1 LQTKEIN
8 TRDPRAT
15 LQIIL
20 RRYIPLSDAILRM
33 VVRVIPDPIHAQKQ
47 RISTLLPSSM
57 LLMMNNDNN
66 IKYNCKSSSNI
77 TKIIDNTNCNKNIF
91 RIDDHQKNDEMRTTA
106 SNTSTTTTNTI
117 INSSCV
123 TINSTND
130 KDYDVNSDEK
140 DHHVNS
146 DEKDHDDHH
155 SHIIHS
161 CQQVKYSLETC
172 DISSTAPVVVFISK
186 MIPFRLAELA
196 SRDIAL
202 LNSNQVSSSLLSSS
216 ETTGTSN
223 VISEHEILTPNSE
236 VFVALGRV
244 FSGILTRNTELFVVG
259 NKYDPF
265 TNTISTTLVN
275 KHQSN
280 YDDNNTNDNSYHHHQ
295 KHDLDK
301 NSSNTLPEGIQKI
314 PENSIGLYLM
324 LGPSILSIDEVY
336 AGNIVGIIGLNQ
348 YILKT
353 ATLSS
358 IYHVYPIKA
367 MTFQTKPMLKVAIET
382 KSHLNLKKIEYG
394 IQQLYQYD
402 PVVEIGCDES
412 TGQLTI
418 TCLGELHLEQCL
430 KALIERFAKCDIN
443 VSEPLIAFR
452 ETIISSSSSS
462 STTTS
467 SLSTTTSSSLS
478 SSLPPPWCD
487 MVDNH
492 AHNGRL
498 RFVHTS
504 EQIAF
509 TFRCFPLKSK
519 IINFLN
525 KKSSSILE
533 KLDQF
538 LSECHRKFDLDIYN
552 HYDVGQ
558 TNSSKNQQS
567 KSANIIIIPS
577 YIKLFCMEFL
587 SMLIDCDNNDDNND
601 DNKNNNYNNDGNGED
616 DDNLLDIVL
625 SELRDHAILL
635 KQQQQQQQQQR
646 QQHDADNS
654 SSKIN
659 SNDDNNNNDDD
670 DAMIELVINHILA
683 IGSRMCCNNLMLLN
697 EYSTIEIS
705 CSNNILSN
713 NHLYSSISK
722 NNIEK
727 EQIINLNYK
736 NHQKLFHNIYSRL
749 HSTINASF
757 QAAMYA
763 GPLMHEP
770 MYGIGFY
777 IEKMELTKF
786 YLESLLN
793 NNEKQHIYNHINII
807 YNNNDILKNDSSSSS
822 SNGSNDHQLSN
833 INTGQLISE
842 LKLALH
848 SCILSISSSSLRIM
862 EPIYQCS
869 LQCDQNQL
877 NNLYSVILSRR
888 GIIYEEDI
896 IEGTTLFLL
905 KAYIPIYNSFG
916 FTQQLLKKTSGKGI
930 TPQLHLSHYQK
941 LNKNPFWKPTTNDE
955 IEIYGDNQNNSIE
968 KINLSRSI
976 IDQVRKRKGLIIEE
990 KVVMYAE
997 KQRTLNKK
1005 K

>member
-1 LQTKEIN
+1 
-8 TRDPRAT
+8 
-15 LQIIL
+15 
-20 RRYIPLSDAILRM
+20 M
-33 VVRVIPDPIHAQKQ
+33 VVRVIPDPIHAQRQ

-66 IKYNCKSSSNI
+66 IKYNCKSSNNI
-77 TKIIDNTNCNKNIF
+77 TKIIDSINCDGNIF
-91 RIDDHQKNDEMRTTA
+91 RFDDHQKNDEMITTA
-106 SNTSTTTTNTI
+106 SNHH
-117 INSSCV
+117 
-123 TINSTND
+123 
-130 KDYDVNSDEK
+130 VNGDGDEK
-140 DHHVNS
+140 DY
-146 DEKDHDDHH
+146 DDHH
-155 SHIIHS
+155 SHIIHN
-161 CQQVKYSLETC
+161 CQQVKHSLETC

-202 LNSNQVSSSLLSSS
+202 LNSNQASSISSQSSS
-216 ETTGTSN
+216 EATGNSN
-223 VISEHEILTPNSE
+223 VTSEHEILTPNSE

-244 FSGILTRNTELFVVG
+244 FSGILTRNTELFVIG

-265 TNTISTTLVN
+265 TNTITTTLVN
-275 KHQSN
+275 KHHSS
-280 YDDNNTNDNSYHHHQ
+280 YDDNNANDSSHHQHHHHQ
-295 KHDLDK
+295 KHHLDK
-301 NSSNTLPEGIQKI
+301 NGSNSLPEGIQKI
-314 PENSIGLYLM
+314 PKNSIGLYLM

-452 ETIISSSSSS
+452 ETIISSSLS
-462 STTTS
+462 S
-467 SLSTTTSSSLS
+467 SLSLSSS

-487 MVDNH
+487 MVDKH

-504 EQIAF
+504 EQISF

-519 IINFLN
+519 IINFFN

-538 LSECHRKFDLDIYN
+538 LSEYHRKFDLTIYN

-558 TNSSKNQQS
+558 TNNSKNQQS
-567 KSANIIIIPS
+567 KSVIPS
-577 YIKLFCMEFL
+577 YIKQFYMEFL
-587 SMLIDCDNNDDNND
+587 SMLIDCDNNDDDNND
-601 DNKNNNYNNDGNGED
+601 NYKNDGNGDD
-616 DDNLLDIVL
+616 DDNSLDIAL
-625 SELRDHAILL
+625 SELRDHVMLL
-635 KQQQQQQQQQR
+635 KQQQQ
-646 QQHDADNS
+646 HDDDNNS
-654 SSKIN
+654 NSKIN
-659 SNDDNNNNDDD
+659 SND

-683 IGSRMCCNNLMLLN
+683 IGSRMCCNNMMLLN
-697 EYSTIEIS
+697 EYSNIEIS
-705 CSNNILSN
+705 CSNSIISN
-713 NHLYSSISK
+713 NHNSSRNS
-722 NNIEK
+722 IEK

-770 MYGIGFY
+770 MYGVGFC
-777 IEKMELTKF
+777 IEKMELTTF
-786 YLESLLN
+786 LLDSLLN
-793 NNEKQHIYNHINII
+793 NNEKHDIYNQINII
-807 YNNNDILKNDSSSSS
+807 YNDNDILKNDSN
-822 SNGSNDHQLSN
+822 SNGSNDHQLFN

-842 LKLALH
+842 VKLALH

-888 GIIYEEDI
+888 GIIYEEDV

-968 KINLSRSI
+968 KINLSRTI
-976 IDQVRKRKGLIIEE
+976 IDQVRKRKGLLIEE

>member
-1 LQTKEIN
+1 
-8 TRDPRAT
+8 
-15 LQIIL
+15 
-20 RRYIPLSDAILRM
+20 M

-57 LLMMNNDNN
+57 LLMMNTDNN
-66 IKYNCKSSSNI
+66 IKYNCKNSINI
-77 TKIIDNTNCNKNIF
+77 TKIIDSINCDGNIF
-91 RIDDHQKNDEMRTTA
+91 RIDDHQKNDEMITTA
-106 SNTSTTTTNTI
+106 NNHH
-117 INSSCV
+117 
-123 TINSTND
+123 
-130 KDYDVNSDEK
+130 VNGDEK
-140 DHHVNS
+140 DY
-146 DEKDHDDHH
+146 DDHH
-155 SHIIHS
+155 SNIIHN
-161 CQQVKYSLETC
+161 CQQVKHSLETC

-202 LNSNQVSSSLLSSS
+202 LNSNQASSISSQSLSSLSSS
-216 ETTGTSN
+216 ETTGNSN
-223 VISEHEILTPNSE
+223 VTSEHEILTPNSE

-244 FSGILTRNTELFVVG
+244 FSGILTRNTELFVIG

-265 TNTISTTLVN
+265 TNTITTTLVN
-275 KHQSN
+275 KHHSN
-280 YDDNNTNDNSYHHHQ
+280 YDDNNANDNSHHHHHHQ
-295 KHDLDK
+295 KHHFDK
-301 NSSNTLPEGIQKI
+301 NSSNSLPEGIQKI

-358 IYHVYPIKA
+358 IYHIYPIKA

-462 STTTS
+462 S
-467 SLSTTTSSSLS
+467 S

-487 MVDNH
+487 MVDKH

-504 EQIAF
+504 EQISF

-538 LSECHRKFDLDIYN
+538 LSEYHRKFDLTIYN

-558 TNSSKNQQS
+558 TNNSKNQQS
-567 KSANIIIIPS
+567 KSANTIIIPS
-577 YIKLFCMEFL
+577 CIKHFCTEFL
-587 SMLIDCDNNDDNND
+587 SMLIDCDNNDEDNN
-601 DNKNNNYNNDGNGED
+601 NNDGNGDD
-616 DDNLLDIVL
+616 DDNLLDISL
-625 SELRDHAILL
+625 SELRDHAMLL
-635 KQQQQQQQQQR
+635 KQQQQ
-646 QQHDADNS
+646 HDDDDNS

-659 SNDDNNNNDDD
+659 SNDDNNNNNNND

-683 IGSRMCCNNLMLLN
+683 IGSQMCCTNIMLLN
-697 EYSTIEIS
+697 ENSNIEIS
-705 CSNNILSN
+705 CSNSIISN
-713 NHLYSSISK
+713 NHLYSSSSINRNS
-722 NNIEK
+722 IEK

-757 QAAMYA
+757 QAATYA

-770 MYGIGFY
+770 MYGVGFY
-777 IEKMELTKF
+777 FEKIELTTF
-786 YLESLLN
+786 LLDSLLN
-793 NNEKQHIYNHINII
+793 KNEKHDIYNQINII
-807 YNNNDILKNDSSSSS
+807 YNDNDILKNDSN
-822 SNGSNDHQLSN
+822 SNGSNDHQLFN
-833 INTGQLISE
+833 VNTGQLISE
-842 LKLALH
+842 VKLALH

-888 GIIYEEDI
+888 GIIYEEDV

-905 KAYIPIYNSFG
+905 QAYIPIYNSFG

-968 KINLSRSI
+968 KINLSRTI

>member
-1 LQTKEIN
+1 
-8 TRDPRAT
+8 
-15 LQIIL
+15 
-20 RRYIPLSDAILRM
+20 M

-57 LLMMNNDNN
+57 LSMMNNDNN
-66 IKYNCKSSSNI
+66 IKCNCKNSSNI
-77 TKIIDNTNCNKNIF
+77 TKIIDSINCDENIF
-91 RIDDHQKNDEMRTTA
+91 RIDDHQINDEMITTA
-106 SNTSTTTTNTI
+106 NNHH
-117 INSSCV
+117 
-123 TINSTND
+123 
-130 KDYDVNSDEK
+130 VNGDEK
-140 DHHVNS
+140 DY
-146 DEKDHDDHH
+146 DDHH
-155 SHIIHS
+155 SHIIHN
-161 CQQVKYSLETC
+161 CQQVKHSLETC

-202 LNSNQVSSSLLSSS
+202 LNSNQASSISSQSSS
-216 ETTGTSN
+216 EVTGNSN
-223 VISEHEILTPNSE
+223 VTSEHEILTPNSE

-244 FSGILTRNTELFVVG
+244 FSGILTRNTELFVIG

-265 TNTISTTLVN
+265 TNTITTTLVN
-275 KHQSN
+275 KHHSS
-280 YDDNNTNDNSYHHHQ
+280 YDDNNANDSSHHQHHHHQ
-295 KHDLDK
+295 KHHLDK
-301 NSSNTLPEGIQKI
+301 NGSNSLPEGIQKI

-358 IYHVYPIKA
+358 IYHIYPIKA

-462 STTTS
+462 
-467 SLSTTTSSSLS
+467 LSS
-478 SSLPPPWCD
+478 SSLPPPWCG
-487 MVDNH
+487 MVDKH

-504 EQIAF
+504 EQISF

-519 IINFLN
+519 VINFLN
-525 KKSSSILE
+525 KKSSPILE

-538 LSECHRKFDLDIYN
+538 LSEYHRKFDLTIYN

-558 TNSSKNQQS
+558 TNNSKNQQS
-567 KSANIIIIPS
+567 KSVIPS
-577 YIKLFCMEFL
+577 YIKQFCTEFL
-587 SMLIDCDNNDDNND
+587 SMLIDCDNNDEDNNI
-601 DNKNNNYNNDGNGED
+601 NYNNDGNGDD
-616 DDNLLDIVL
+616 DDNLLDIAL
-625 SELRDHAILL
+625 SELRDHAMLL
-635 KQQQQQQQQQR
+635 KQQQQ
-646 QQHDADNS
+646 HDDNNNS

-659 SNDDNNNNDDD
+659 SNDDNNDNNNTYNNND

-683 IGSRMCCNNLMLLN
+683 IGSRMCCNNMMLLN
-697 EYSTIEIS
+697 EYSNIEIS
-705 CSNNILSN
+705 CSNNIISN
-713 NHLYSSISK
+713 NHLYSSRNS
-722 NNIEK
+722 IEK

-736 NHQKLFHNIYSRL
+736 SHQKLFHNIYSRL

-770 MYGIGFY
+770 MYGVGFC
-777 IEKMELTKF
+777 IEKMELTTF
-786 YLESLLN
+786 LLDSLLN
-793 NNEKQHIYNHINII
+793 NNEKHDIYNQINII
-807 YNNNDILKNDSSSSS
+807 YNDNDILKNDSN
-822 SNGSNDHQLSN
+822 SNGSNDHQLFN

-842 LKLALH
+842 VKLALH

-888 GIIYEEDI
+888 GIIYEEDV

-968 KINLSRSI
+968 KINLSRTI
-976 IDQVRKRKGLIIEE
+976 IDQVRKRKGLLIEE